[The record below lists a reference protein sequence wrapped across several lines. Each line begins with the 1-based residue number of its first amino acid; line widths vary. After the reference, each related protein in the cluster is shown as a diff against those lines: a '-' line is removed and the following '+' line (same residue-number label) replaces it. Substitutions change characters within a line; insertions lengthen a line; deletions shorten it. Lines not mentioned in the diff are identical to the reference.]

1 MGLRSS
7 FWGWCGGGI
16 FEGKTKDMTQ
26 QDATV
31 VVHVNNQEAEEKV
44 RNLQSQAKKLR
55 QEFAEAV
62 RIGDKGTIAKT
73 EKELRKVNKE
83 LNNATLRTARI
94 RDAMKHLSQA
104 TPKELHNT
112 LKLIN
117 QELNSGAVKRGS
129 KEWKQYQEQ
138 IKKVN
143 AELRQIKS
151 ETQQTESR
159 FSKLGEFG
167 YKWGNTIT
175 GAINIG
181 KRLVDFG
188 QKAIQA
194 YTDIDTAMANTQKFT
209 GMTRQEVES
218 LNEQLKSIDT
228 RTSIEG
234 LNELAQAAGRLGKN
248 SVEDVMGFVR
258 AGDIIGVAMDELG
271 AEAPQVISQLA
282 RIFNLESELGTEK
295 AMLSVGSAINTLS
308 QNCAASAPNLV
319 DFAGRLGAIANSTNM
334 SMDEMLAFGALLDD
348 QKVSI
353 EKSSTAIQ
361 GVITKMYADPA
372 EFARKAGMNAEA
384 FTEALKRS
392 SAEGIMMFVESL
404 AQMDQMQQASTLKE
418 LGTAGAGVT
427 QTFQTLAGK
436 VDLLKTQMETSK
448 KAFEDATSA
457 TEEFNVQNNTAQ
469 ARLDKAR
476 KGVNTLTAE
485 LGKHLVPVM
494 EVAISGTSLMLKI
507 LKTVIEFM
515 AEYKGIVITLTSA
528 IVAYNIAVKASAIA
542 LAAKN
547 GVIKASIALK
557 YAWTAATKL
566 ATATIALFS
575 GNIKKAT
582 VAWRAFSM
590 AIKLNPIGLL
600 VGAIT
605 AVVTG
610 LTMWITRTKQLNIA
624 QQQLNDIEK
633 TAHQNSIEEL
643 TDLKLLYEASQN
655 QNRSLAERTNAV
667 KQLQDKYPDYFR
679 SLTTEAILAGKAKKK
694 YDELTQSIIS
704 SARAEARKA
713 QLVKNETKIAE
724 LENQRDEKINNALD
738 SYSADYSD
746 TQGRLAHTRD
756 AKLQRLDNF
765 TTEGYPFATHYKNL
779 IDNIREEY
787 NSEIEKYKKINKQ
800 LAEDVASG
808 TIASQ
813 PNENNC
819 PKCGQNPCVCYN
831 DAGNKNGDRKSN
843 ETEQRAKDLLK
854 QQRENQEEALKLEND
869 MNQLAYT
876 LGEKS
881 YLDYVQRKHQ
891 IDLEA
896 ISQQKKTLENANL
909 TETQEYADLLKKE
922 ADLIA
927 DHEKGITQLKEDEL
941 ENRHKAEADKIT
953 SKYFDPKDNTYSSEK
968 SYRQALLELD
978 INYLQKKQQLYEA
991 GSKEYEEIEQ
1001 QINERVAEDKLQK
1014 QKETSEAIAYYQK
1027 EYSQKSSA
1035 ERMQMELNVLD
1046 ELHKKGLLSEEEYNR
1061 AVAGVKRRYMNED
1074 IANARKTQSE
1084 YADLVVNLYTSFS
1097 KFFEDLGKKGTNFWD
1112 NLASASQAAYALMSA
1127 ALSQYSAYSNAER
1140 DLEIAKIENR
1150 YEREIEAA
1158 GNNTKKREQL
1168 EQKKE
1173 EEIAQV
1179 KTKYNKRAMKIE
1191 LAQAV
1196 AQTAMAAIAAYASAL
1211 SIPGIGWL
1219 LAPIAASLAVAAGM
1233 LQIATI
1239 KKQHQAEAMG
1249 YYEGGFTD
1257 KSSDN
1262 HKEVGV
1268 VHANEFVANHKAVSN
1283 PRLRPM
1289 FNLIDAA
1296 QRNNT
1301 VGSLTAEDVSDS
1313 LGQGRGAFVRT
1324 TANSQS
1330 NEQVSTGLA
1339 LVAGMMDSAG
1349 SAIDRLNKRID
1360 DGIETV
1366 MIMDG
1371 ERGFAR
1377 KYEHYQKLT
1386 NKTKR

>member
-1 MGLRSS
+1 
-7 FWGWCGGGI
+7 
-16 FEGKTKDMTQ
+16 MTQ

-31 VVHVNNQEAEEKV
+31 IVHVNNQEAEEKV

-62 RIGDKGTIAKT
+62 RIGDKGTIAQT

-159 FSKLGEFG
+159 FSKLGDIGF
-167 YKWGNTIT
+167 KWGTAIAGSMTIAQKLGGWVHNT
-175 GAINIG
+175 
-181 KRLVDFG
+181 V
-188 QKAIQA
+188 QA

-334 SMDEMLAFGALLDD
+334 SMEEMLAFGALLDD

-392 SAEGIMMFVESL
+392 STEGIMMFVESL
-404 AQMDQMQQASTLKE
+404 AQMNQMQQASTLKE

-457 TEEFNVQNNTAQ
+457 TEEFNVQNNTVQ

-542 LAAKN
+542 LTAKN
-547 GVIKASIALK
+547 GAIKASIALK
-557 YAWTAATKL
+557 YAWTTAIKL
-566 ATATIALFS
+566 ATAAAALFT
-575 GNIKKAT
+575 GNVKKAT

-605 AVVTG
+605 AIVTG

-655 QNRSLAERTNAV
+655 QNRSLAERASAV
-667 KQLQDKYPDYFR
+667 KKLQDKYPDYFR

-713 QLVKNETKIAE
+713 QIIKNETKIVE
-724 LENQRDEKINNALD
+724 LESQRDEEINNALD
-738 SYSADYSD
+738 DYSADYSD
-746 TQGRLAHTRD
+746 TQGRMSYTRD

-765 TTEGYPFATHYKNL
+765 STEGFPFATFYKNL

-787 NSEIEKYKKINKQ
+787 NPEIEKYKNINKQ
-800 LAEDVASG
+800 LAKDVASG
-808 TIASQ
+808 IIVSQ
-813 PNENNC
+813 PDDDSDRKSNEDSDRKSNE
-819 PKCGQNPCVCYN
+819 
-831 DAGNKNGDRKSN
+831 DSDRKSN
-843 ETEQRAKDLLK
+843 ETEQKAKDLLK

-869 MNQLAYT
+869 LNQLAYT

-941 ENRHKAEADKIT
+941 ENRHKADADNIT

-978 INYLQKKQQLYEA
+978 IKYLQKKQQLYEA

-1035 ERMQMELNVLD
+1035 ERMKMELNILD

-1061 AVAGVKRRYMNED
+1061 AVAGVKNRYMNED

-1097 KFFEDLGKKGTNFWD
+1097 KFFEDLGEKGTNFWD
-1112 NLASASQAAYALMSA
+1112 NLASASQSAYALMSA

-1150 YEREIEAA
+1150 YEREIKAA

-1168 EQKKE
+1168 EEDKE
-1173 EEIAQV
+1173 AEIAQV
-1179 KTKYNKRAMKIE
+1179 KSKYNERAMKIE

-1196 AQTAMAAIAAYASAL
+1196 AQTAMAAIAAYASA
-1211 SIPGIGWL
+1211 SNIPGIGWL

-1233 LQIATI
+1233 VQIATI
-1239 KKQHQAEAMG
+1239 KKQHQAQAMG

-1257 KSSDN
+1257 KSFDN
-1262 HKEVGV
+1262 RKEAGV

-1283 PRLRPM
+1283 PRLRPI

-1301 VGSLTAEDVSDS
+1301 VGSLTAEDVSNS

-1324 TANSQS
+1324 TATSRS